1 MKRPRHLV
9 VTVGCALALGPAA
22 AAAQPLDTSGATL
35 CEVHGFQGSY
45 IEVTATPIGG
55 KPVRG
60 WSYKPCS
67 SQLTTCDGGI
77 SEP

>member
-1 MKRPRHLV
+1 MAGDSWGPDS
-9 VTVGCALALGPAA
+9 VTVSA
-22 AAAQPLDTSGATL
+22 
-35 CEVHGFQGSY
+35 VHACQGDY

-60 WSYKPCS
+60 WSFKPCS

-77 SEP
+77 TE